1 MHHCFGMGIVESTPA
16 LPEDEEVA
24 AKRLRNIKRMDMA
37 VRRKIRTGVQV
48 GRQDRPY
55 RRGLVFG

>member
-1 MHHCFGMGIVESTPA
+1 MGIVESTPA

-37 VRRKIRTGVQV
+37 VRRKIRNGVQV